1 MKRLKYLSTLLVA
14 AVALIAAWL
23 LWNFYTQSPWTRD
36 GKVRAEQ
43 VGITPQASGS
53 ILQLNVTDN
62 QRVKAGEVL
71 FTIDD
76 TPYRI
81 AVLNAQAQLAKAQA
95 EVAKAQAE
103 QSKAASEARRRRSL
117 SQNAISAE
125 DLENVNTALNTATTT
140 LAAARAGVG
149 VTEAAL
155 KHAQWQLSQ
164 TVVKAPVDGW
174 VTNLSTRVG
183 DYATTGHPVFALV
196 DSHSFYVLGYFEET
210 KLRHIRIG
218 DPAQII
224 LYSNQQTLKG
234 HVASIGR
241 AIVDQS
247 VEQGTGLV
255 ANIKPNIPGFVS
267 PNAFRCE
274 LPLIRCR
281 PMSPWSPA
289 PPALFQLAGSN
300 EPADPVV
307 ARTPLG

>member
-1 MKRLKYLSTLLVA
+1 MKKLKYLSTLLVA
-14 AVALIAAWL
+14 AIALIAAWL

-43 VGITPQASGS
+43 VGITPQVSGS

-62 QRVKAGEVL
+62 QRVNAGDVL

-81 AVLNAQAQLAKAQA
+81 AVLNAQAQQAKAQA

-103 QSKAASEARRRRSL
+103 QTKAASEARRRRNL

-125 DLENVNTALNTATTT
+125 DLENVNTALNTATTN
-140 LAAARAGVG
+140 LAAARAGLG
-149 VTEAAL
+149 VSEAML

-164 TVVKAPVDGW
+164 TTVKAPVDGW

-224 LYSNQQTLKG
+224 LHG

-255 ANIKPNIPGFVS
+255 ANIKPNIPWVRLAQRV
-267 PNAFRCE
+267 PVRIAFNE
-274 LPLIRCR
+274 LP
-281 PMSPWSPA
+281 
-289 PPALFQLAGSN
+289 
-300 EPADPVV
+300 ADVTLV
-307 ARTPLG
+307 SGTTCTVSIGGQ

>member
-23 LWNFYTQSPWTRD
+23 LWNFYTQSPPTRD

-43 VGITPQASGS
+43 VGITPQVSGS

-81 AVLNAQAQLAKAQA
+81 AVLNARAQLAKARA

-140 LAAARAGVG
+140 WLPPERGRRNRSGAETCAVAAQPDGCQSAG
-149 VTEAAL
+149 
-155 KHAQWQLSQ
+155 
-164 TVVKAPVDGW
+164 GW
-174 VTNLSTRVG
+174 LG
-183 DYATTGHPVFALV
+183 DQPFHP
-196 DSHSFYVLGYFEET
+196 
-210 KLRHIRIG
+210 RR
-218 DPAQII
+218 
-224 LYSNQQTLKG
+224 
-234 HVASIGR
+234 
-241 AIVDQS
+241 
-247 VEQGTGLV
+247 
-255 ANIKPNIPGFVS
+255 
-267 PNAFRCE
+267 
-274 LPLIRCR
+274 
-281 PMSPWSPA
+281 
-289 PPALFQLAGSN
+289 
-300 EPADPVV
+300 
-307 ARTPLG
+307 